1 MREVMTE
8 EKIWYAVFGL
18 AVNIAMFV
26 IPLVMLLDLRRTI
39 KEVLK

>member
-1 MREVMTE
+1 MTE

-26 IPLVMLLDLRRTI
+26 IPLVMLLDSRKRNKGDRR
-39 KEVLK
+39 

>member
-1 MREVMTE
+1 MTE

-26 IPLVMLLDLRRTI
+26 IPLLMLLDLR
-39 KEVLK
+39 KDNKGEK